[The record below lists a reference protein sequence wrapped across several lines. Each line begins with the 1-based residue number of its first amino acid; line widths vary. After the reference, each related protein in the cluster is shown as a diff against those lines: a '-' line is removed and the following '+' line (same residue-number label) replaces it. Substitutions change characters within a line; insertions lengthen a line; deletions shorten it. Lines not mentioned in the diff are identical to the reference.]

1 MLCKSVTEGREV
13 LASQRQMWYVI
24 IITVLGARRFG
35 MESFL
40 LLIFCVAIGQVTIPK
55 EIIVSKLLS
64 KKGNDNTKNNIM
76 RLL

>member
-1 MLCKSVTEGREV
+1 MLCKSVMEGGEV
-13 LASQRQMWYVI
+13 LASQKQMWYVVM
-24 IITVLGARRFG
+24 ITVLGARRFG

-40 LLIFCVAIGQVTIPK
+40 LLIFCAAIGQVTIPK

-64 KKGNDNTKNNIM
+64 KKGNNTKNNFM